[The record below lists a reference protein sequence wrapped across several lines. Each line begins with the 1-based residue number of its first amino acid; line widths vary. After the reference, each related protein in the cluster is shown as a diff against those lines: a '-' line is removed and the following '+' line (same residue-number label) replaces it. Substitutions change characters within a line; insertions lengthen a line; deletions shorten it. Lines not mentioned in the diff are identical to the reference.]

1 MARSY
6 AGPQSPCGDN
16 MLKYITQRLLL
27 LIPTLLGVL
36 TIVFFMTALSPGDP
50 ARVML
55 GERAN
60 AAQLEKLREELGLN
74 KPLGE
79 QYIIYLKNSIRLDF
93 GRSIKSGRPVMEEIG
108 EHFPATVEL
117 ALVAM
122 LLSTVLGILIGVISA
137 VKQNTWLDYSAMVGA
152 LVGVSMPVFWLG
164 LVLIMI
170 FSVALGWFP
179 TGGRM
184 EVRLFF
190 EPITRIFLIDG
201 FILWFRE
208 GNPAYLKSALEHIV
222 LPAIALGTIPLA
234 IIARTTRSSMLET
247 MHQDYVKTARAAGI
261 PEHRVIFRYA
271 LKNALL
277 PIITVVGIQFG
288 LLLAGAILTET
299 IFAWPGIGR
308 WIYTAIS
315 ARDYPAIQAGVIVV
329 SAVFVGINVIVDI
342 LYSVVN
348 PKIRLQ

>member
-1 MARSY
+1 MTR
-6 AGPQSPCGDN
+6 
-16 MLKYITQRLLL
+16 YIFRRLLL

-36 TIVFFMTALSPGDP
+36 TIVFFMVALSPGDA

-55 GERAN
+55 GERASPE
-60 AAQLEKLREELGLN
+60 QLELVRAELGLDR
-74 KPLGE
+74 PLGE
-79 QYIIYLKNSIRLDF
+79 RYVRYIYRAVRLDF
-93 GRSIKSGRPVMEEIG
+93 GRSIKTGRPVMQEIK
-108 EHFPATVEL
+108 ELFPATVEL

-122 LLSTVLGILIGVISA
+122 FIATSLGILIGVLSA
-137 VKQNTWLDYSAMVGA
+137 VRQNTWIDYTSMVGA
-152 LVGVSMPVFWLG
+152 LTGVSMPVFWLG

-170 FSVALGWFP
+170 FSVGLGWFP

-190 EPITRIFLIDG
+190 EPITRFYLIDG
-201 FILWFRE
+201 LIFWIRD
-208 GNPAYLKSALEHIV
+208 GNPTFLQSALRHIV
-222 LPAIALGTIPLA
+222 LPAIALGTIPIA

-247 MHQDYVKTARAAGI
+247 LRQDYVRTARSAGI
-261 PEHRVIFRYA
+261 PERRVIFRYA

-277 PIITVVGIQFG
+277 PVVTVIGVQFG

-315 ARDYPAIQAGVIVV
+315 ARDYPAVQAGVAVV
-329 SAVFVGINVIVDI
+329 STVFVLINLIVDM
-342 LYSVVN
+342 LYSVIN

>member
-1 MARSY
+1 MVRY
-6 AGPQSPCGDN
+6 
-16 MLKYITQRLLL
+16 LIRRLLL

-55 GERAN
+55 GERAS
-60 AAQLEKLREELGLN
+60 AEQLEQLREDLGLN
-74 KPLGE
+74 RPLGE
-79 QYIIYLKNSIRLDF
+79 QYFLYLRRALQLDF
-93 GRSIKSGRPVMEEIG
+93 GRSIKSGRPVMEEFS
-108 EHFPATVEL
+108 ELFPATVEL

-122 LLSTVLGILIGVISA
+122 VLATTLGMLVGVISA
-137 VKQNTWLDYSAMVGA
+137 VRQNTWADYVSMVGA
-152 LVGVSMPVFWLG
+152 LAGVSMPVFWLG

-170 FSVALGWFP
+170 FSVGLGWFP

-190 EPITRIFLIDG
+190 QPITRFFLIDG
-201 FILWFRE
+201 IILWFRE
-208 GNPAYLKSALEHIV
+208 GNSAYLLSTLRHIV
-222 LPAIALGTIPLA
+222 LPAVALGSIPLA

-247 MHQDYVKTARAAGI
+247 MRQDYVRTARAAGI
-261 PEHRVIFRYA
+261 PERRVIFRYA

-277 PIITVVGIQFG
+277 PVITVVGIQFG
-288 LLLAGAILTET
+288 LLLAGAILTES

-315 ARDYPAIQAGVIVV
+315 ARDYPAVQAGVIIV
-329 SAVFVGINVIVDI
+329 STVFVLINVVVDV

-348 PKIRLQ
+348 PRIRLQ

>member
-1 MARSY
+1 MARF
-6 AGPQSPCGDN
+6 
-16 MLKYITQRLLL
+16 IIQRLLL

-60 AAQLEKLREELGLN
+60 AEQLEQLREDLGLN
-74 KPLGE
+74 QPLGE
-79 QYIIYLKNSIRLDF
+79 QYFIYLNRALRLDF
-93 GRSIKSGRPVMEEIG
+93 GKSIKSGRPVMEEIR
-108 EHFPATVEL
+108 EHLPATVEL

-122 LLSTVLGILIGVISA
+122 ILATTIGIIIGVLSA
-137 VKQNTWLDYSAMVGA
+137 VKQNTWLDYASMVGA
-152 LVGVSMPVFWLG
+152 LTGVSMPVFWLG

-170 FSVALGWFP
+170 FSVGLGWFP

-190 EPITRIFLIDG
+190 QPITKLFLIDG
-201 FILWFRE
+201 IILFFRE
-208 GNPAYLKSALEHIV
+208 GNPAYFKSALRHII

-247 MHQDYVKTARAAGI
+247 LKQDYVKTARAAGI
-261 PEHRVIFRYA
+261 PEGRVIFRYA

-299 IFAWPGIGR
+299 IFSWPGIGR

-315 ARDYPAIQAGVIVV
+315 ARDYPAVQAGVVVV
-329 SAVFVGINVIVDI
+329 SAVFVGINVVVDI

-348 PKIRLQ
+348 PRIRLR

>member
-1 MARSY
+1 MV
-6 AGPQSPCGDN
+6 
-16 MLKYITQRLLL
+16 KYILQRVLL

-60 AAQLEKLREELGLN
+60 AQQLEQLREELGLN

-79 QYIIYLKNSIRLDF
+79 QYLIYLSRSIRLDF
-93 GRSIKSGRPVMEEIG
+93 GKSIKTGRPVMEEIR
-108 EHFPATVEL
+108 EHLPATVEL

-122 LLSTVLGILIGVISA
+122 FLATSLGIVIGVLSA

-152 LVGVSMPVFWLG
+152 LTGVSMPVFWLG
-164 LVLIMI
+164 LVMIMI
-170 FSVALGWFP
+170 FSVGLGWFP

-190 EPITRIFLIDG
+190 QPITKFFIIDG
-201 FILWFRE
+201 LIMLFRE
-208 GNPAYLKSALEHIV
+208 GDPAYLKSALQHIV

-247 MHQDYVKTARAAGI
+247 LRQDYVRTARAAGI
-261 PEHRVIFRYA
+261 HERRVIFRYA

-277 PIITVVGIQFG
+277 PVLTVVGIQFG

-308 WIYTAIS
+308 WIYAAIS
-315 ARDYPAIQAGVIVV
+315 ARDYPAVQAGVIVV
-329 SAVFVGINVIVDI
+329 STVFVLINVIVDI

-348 PKIRLQ
+348 PKIRLR

>member
-1 MARSY
+1 MGRY
-6 AGPQSPCGDN
+6 
-16 MLKYITQRLLL
+16 LLRRLLL

-55 GERAN
+55 GERAS
-60 AAQLEKLREELGLN
+60 AAQLEQLREELGLN
-74 KPLGE
+74 RSLGE
-79 QYIIYLKNSIRLDF
+79 RYFLYLRRALQLDF

-108 EHFPATVEL
+108 ELFPATVEL

-122 LLSTVLGILIGVISA
+122 FLATTLGILIGVVSA
-137 VKQNTWLDYSAMVGA
+137 VRQNTWIDYTSMVGA
-152 LVGVSMPVFWLG
+152 LTGVSMPVFWLG

-170 FSVALGWFP
+170 FSVGLGWFP

-190 EPITRIFLIDG
+190 QPITRLFLLDG
-201 FILWFRE
+201 IILWIRE
-208 GNPAYLKSALEHIV
+208 GNSAYFLSALRHLI
-222 LPAIALGTIPLA
+222 LPAVALGTIPLA

-247 MHQDYVKTARAAGI
+247 MRQDYVRTARAAGI
-261 PEHRVIFRYA
+261 PQRRVIFRYA

-277 PIITVVGIQFG
+277 PVVTVIGIQFG
-288 LLLAGAILTET
+288 LLLAGAILTES

-308 WIYTAIS
+308 WIYTAIA
-315 ARDYPAIQAGVIVV
+315 ARDYPAVQAGVIVV
-329 SAVFVGINVIVDI
+329 STVFVLINVIVDI
-342 LYSVVN
+342 LYTVVN